1 MAAEA
6 DTSLQTVR
14 EKVEAAFGRF
24 PLADTPMPQEE
35 GAAEQAVTILNE
47 GVRSR
52 RLVEIT
58 YLSRSSDELST
69 RIIEPYLLR
78 RDDRGWYVEA
88 FDRSRGGRRTFK
100 VSYIKEA
107 HLADGGYEPRAEM
120 GDLDQSLGG
129 EVGVA
134 RVWFSAE
141 RARWELEGRP
151 GTRPLED
158 GSAVAD
164 VTYGSRAWLISEIL
178 RYRGHAE
185 VLEPAGVR
193 SQVAAAASALLH
205 EFTAVVAG

>member
-1 MAAEA
+1 
-6 DTSLQTVR
+6 
-14 EKVEAAFGRF
+14 
-24 PLADTPMPQEE
+24 
-35 GAAEQAVTILNE
+35 
-47 GVRSR
+47 
-52 RLVEIT
+52 
-58 YLSRSSDELST
+58 
-69 RIIEPYLLR
+69 
-78 RDDRGWYVEA
+78 
-88 FDRSRGGRRTFK
+88 
-100 VSYIKEA
+100 
-107 HLADGGYEPRAEM
+107 M